1 MLTCTPKVGEPAPR
15 TYLGSGSQHVT
26 TKTNSPESSPYAKP
40 ITTCTSSLFNNTQIV
55 HSSPTHTI
63 HISDGFKTPGTRR
76 RQRGRARVSLPR
88 LSPFLWSNPVPH
100 GWKCTPCAHGHGWLV
115 AGYARSRRQSVRRA
129 ALRRWHP
136 RPPTIRS
143 EAWVAH
149 THRDP
154 STPPRH
160 HRRPHGQRSNPT
172 AINKSTDNANTL
184 QNESYARVQ
193 TPEQNRVVTV
203 SNITPHP
210 APNIPESLHG
220 HRHLQEETPPST
232 AFNIYHFIKTDPT

>member
-1 MLTCTPKVGEPAPR
+1 MSLAQILCECPA
-15 TYLGSGSQHVT
+15 TSSKSSLDTFETV
-26 TKTNSPESSPYAKP
+26 SPFP
-40 ITTCTSSLFNNTQIV
+40 TSSLPNAPCACVQKQALGSIHGVARAHLHTQGRRARSSHLPGKRVATRHDENQLTRVQSVRKTDHDMHIIIIQQYTNR
-55 HSSPTHTI
+55 SSPTHTI

-143 EAWVAH
+143 EA
-149 THRDP
+149 
-154 STPPRH
+154 
-160 HRRPHGQRSNPT
+160 
-172 AINKSTDNANTL
+172 
-184 QNESYARVQ
+184 
-193 TPEQNRVVTV
+193 
-203 SNITPHP
+203 
-210 APNIPESLHG
+210 
-220 HRHLQEETPPST
+220 
-232 AFNIYHFIKTDPT
+232 